1 VREVIYQV
9 LLYWFDQM
17 LMGKP
22 FQIRVHESARSAARR
37 VFIQYLLSGGGG
49 QLYIGQRRRV
59 VARQR
64 SVLLLGLSLMASFAH
79 AG

>member
-1 VREVIYQV
+1 VHEVIYQF
-9 LLYWFDQM
+9 LLYLFDQM

-37 VFIQYLLSGGGG
+37 VSVQRGAVWGGGAQAG
-49 QLYIGQRRRV
+49 IGQRRRV
-59 VARQR
+59 AAGQR
-64 SVLLLGLSLMASFAH
+64 SVLLLSLLAAFAH